1 MPKKRLSKSSLL
13 WFIRS
18 RSYVSIPDIR
28 RRFNLDEGDEVSPF
42 VTALGR
48 IYVGLPSD
56 ATRALGD
63 LAREGRIGLE
73 LQPGLMAK
81 VAVGV
86 YVMPQPRDRLG
97 TVQPVSERS
106 RLTVDA
112 EEEEEDDEPIVRSL
126 R

>member
-1 MPKKRLSKSSLL
+1 VPKKRLSKSSLL

-28 RRFNLDEGDEVSPF
+28 RRFNLDEQEEISPF
-42 VTALGR
+42 VSVQGR

-63 LAREGRIGLE
+63 LVREGRIGLE

-81 VAVGV
+81 VAIGV
-86 YVMPQPRDRLG
+86 YVVPQARDRFLNLPAAVNG
-97 TVQPVSERS
+97 AQPDDVE
-106 RLTVDA
+106 V
-112 EEEEEDDEPIVRSL
+112 EDDENVTPSFE
-126 R
+126 

>member
-28 RRFNLDEGDEVSPF
+28 RRFNLDERDEVSPF
-42 VTALGR
+42 VSVQGR

-63 LAREGRIGLE
+63 LVREGRIGLE

-81 VAVGV
+81 VAVGA
-86 YVMPQPRDRLG
+86 YVVPQPRDRFTPPHAVYDG
-97 TVQPVSERS
+97 SNARP
-106 RLTVDA
+106 
-112 EEEEEDDEPIVRSL
+112 EEDEDDDITPPD
-126 R
+126 

>member
-1 MPKKRLSKSSLL
+1 VPKKRLSKSSLL

-28 RRFNLDEGDEVSPF
+28 RRFNLDDREEVSPF
-42 VTALGR
+42 VSAQGR

-63 LAREGRIGLE
+63 LVREGRIGLE

-86 YVMPQPRDRLG
+86 YVMPQARERFPH
-97 TVQPVSERS
+97 PVHDFDGIAPADDE
-106 RLTVDA
+106 A
-112 EEEEEDDEPIVRSL
+112 AEDDEAFPPAFG
-126 R
+126 

>member
-1 MPKKRLSKSSLL
+1 VPKKRLSKSSLL

-28 RRFNLDEGDEVSPF
+28 RRFNLDEREEISPF
-42 VTALGR
+42 VSAQGR
-48 IYVGLPSD
+48 IYVGLPTD

-63 LAREGRIGLE
+63 LVREGRIGLE

-86 YVMPQPRDRLG
+86 YVVPQARDRFPH
-97 TVQPVSERS
+97 Q
-106 RLTVDA
+106 A
-112 EEEEEDDEPIVRSL
+112 ESLNGAQSDDVEGEDDDESNPSFG
-126 R
+126 

>member
-1 MPKKRLSKSSLL
+1 VPKKRLSKSSLL

-28 RRFNLDEGDEVSPF
+28 RRFNLDEQEEISPF
-42 VTALGR
+42 VSVQGR

-63 LAREGRIGLE
+63 LVREGRIGLE

-81 VAVGV
+81 VAIGV
-86 YVMPQPRDRLG
+86 YVVPQARDRFLNLPG
-97 TVQPVSERS
+97 SINGAQPDDVE
-106 RLTVDA
+106 V
-112 EEEEEDDEPIVRSL
+112 EDDENATPSFE
-126 R
+126 